1 MIWNLGLFL
10 AVALLAYAN
19 GANDNF
25 KGVAT
30 LFGSG
35 TADYR
40 RAVGWATLTTFAGSL
55 FSLVLAGG
63 LVHSF
68 SGKGLVPD
76 AIAGSPLFLAA
87 VALGA
92 GGTVLLATWTGFPI
106 STTHALTGALLG
118 SGMASIGSQVD
129 FAKLGKAFFL
139 PLAASPLM
147 AFSLAAAAYL
157 IFRAVRKRVGIE
169 KDSCLCLEPTK
180 QNVAIHFLSAGMVG
194 FARGLNDT
202 PKLVALLLGSTLLG
216 VQTNLAAIAL
226 AMAIGGMLGARKVAL
241 TMSRRI
247 TPMNPGQ
254 GNPRVI
260 LQIMLSWLLTLP
272 VGALFG
278 YAVFLGGGWL

>member
-10 AVALLAYAN
+10 AVAFVAYAN

-35 TADYR
+35 TTDYR
-40 RAVGWATLTTFAGSL
+40 SALGWATLTTFTGSL

-63 LVHSF
+63 LMHRF

-76 AIAGSPLFLAA
+76 SVAASPLFLAA

-106 STTHALTGALLG
+106 STTHVSVGAI
-118 SGMASIGSQVD
+118 SGI
-129 FAKLGKAFFL
+129 
-139 PLAASPLM
+139 
-147 AFSLAAAAYL
+147 
-157 IFRAVRKRVGIE
+157 
-169 KDSCLCLEPTK
+169 
-180 QNVAIHFLSAGMVG
+180 GMV
-194 FARGLNDT
+194 T
-202 PKLVALLLGSTLLG
+202 
-216 VQTNLAAIAL
+216 
-226 AMAIGGMLGARKVAL
+226 
-241 TMSRRI
+241 
-247 TPMNPGQ
+247 GQ

-272 VGALFG
+272 MGALIG
-278 YAVFLGGGWL
+278 YFAFLGGDQL